1 MNISIDDRP
10 VNLISYPRAKL
21 LATTDLFDSSSGLPS
36 IHRLVQ
42 HLQAEILI
50 QRPITIV
57 ADIHGKFY
65 DLLTILSVGGELAKT
80 RYLFLGDYVDRS
92 QFECE
97 LYSYN
102 PCHPF
107 TQSSCKNVA
116 ACQTFASDE
125 KTAYSLGTQN
135 SLQWKFAP
143 SQEYPTLIYKT
154 TERTL
159 HVDLQCLSSG
169 EPDKLEVHGQ
179 DPKTGLYNMTLSSK
193 CVCWNGCKG

>member
-1 MNISIDDRP
+1 VID
-10 VNLISYPRAKL
+10 
-21 LATTDLFDSSSGLPS
+21 
-36 IHRLVQ
+36 
-42 HLQAEILI
+42 
-50 QRPITIV
+50 
-57 ADIHGKFY
+57 
-65 DLLTILSVGGELAKT
+65 LTSVGH
-80 RYLFLGDYVDRS
+80 VDGTPAWKNIVPDLS
-92 QFECE
+92 DSHV
-97 LYSYN
+97 YSYN

-193 CVCWNGCKG
+193 CVCWNGCKDKPSPDPNPQNRLSIGAIFIIALVALVTIYLVVFISFNKLKRQATGIEILPHRTFWVSLPR